1 MNKHIDQREFVSTQ
15 IDLHPYISDL
25 ISVSCQLSAVYC
37 ALGNKEDSE
46 EFHDDLRNL
55 IDQARAKIAA
65 TANALDK
72 VDIAAEQLG

>member
-1 MNKHIDQREFVSTQ
+1 MNKHVSRDEFVSSQ
-15 IDLHPYISDL
+15 AQLHPYINDL

-46 EFHDDLRNL
+46 EFREDLRNL

-72 VDIAAEQLG
+72 VDMANLR